1 MSSEEI
7 VSFSL
12 PGKNECELC
21 GKCFTYRHDLL
32 RHQRTIHGEKSFE
45 CPLCPYRTARKD
57 KLISHQKV
65 QTKISCDQALNGESK
80 NETKTQPSSKPKE
93 SQQPSDL
100 KRKISHQDPIMH
112 FKYPRPENIIDPVD
126 NEQFLNDIQKHK
138 NQNHAFIEFSQ
149 RYGEPC
155 GDDEQLNQLYKTHMS
170 QIKDQEIGGRCTRTY
185 LRYLNDR
192 QGTLIDNL
200 ETVIKEIY
208 HHQNH
213 AFKINLS
220 FSFILQHRETLEY
233 HYFYA
238 SNNEQLLK
246 SPRLIRNQ
254 RDLENL
260 LNHLAVKDF
269 PSLLK
274 EQRPN
279 TKWVIERIVNLRIHL
294 VMTTYPLGKPPHLP
308 DYIKNN
314 PHIIGLEKDE
324 HHNYR
329 YKDHLCFFRCL
340 AIGKFG
346 KRYHN
351 CNRKAKELF
360 DEYCDHFQVKPKTFE
375 GIELTDF
382 PQLGKFYEV
391 QLFAMVLKEDGTA
404 KTLYL
409 SQASFP
415 TKIYMNIYQNHL
427 SYIKDIKMYL
437 KQFISSR
444 CNKVST
450 KISNHLR
457 HQAKCDGTV
466 KYVFPGGVY
475 KNKLSVF
482 EELEKMGVR
491 VQEEDKYEKWFAC
504 FDFEAYQRDFDEKMD
519 ADEENSLEVEE
530 GTSWNKVHVL
540 VSLSV
545 GCNVDGVETCH
556 VSSKDPGELIS
567 QFVDIL
573 LEMGEKKYRAAVER
587 FEYIF
592 DQFEQL
598 KVQEM
603 DRLEEANLAVDDFLD
618 DDNDDVEMDN
628 DDNVMSESM
637 KKLD

>member
-21 GKCFTYRHDLL
+21 RKCFTYRHDLL

-57 KLISHQKV
+57 KLISHRKV
-65 QTKISCDQALNGESK
+65 HTKTSCDQAFNREHK

-100 KRKISHQDPIMH
+100 KRKISHRDPIMH
-112 FKYPRPENIIDPVD
+112 FKYPRPENIIDTVD
-126 NEQFLNDIQKHK
+126 NERFLNDIQKHE

-149 RYGEPC
+149 RYGEPW
-155 GDDEQLNQLYKTHMS
+155 GDDVQLKRLYETHMS
-170 QIKDQEIGGRCTRTY
+170 QIKDQEIRGRRTRTY

-192 QGTLIDNL
+192 QGTLIDNM

-208 HHQNH
+208 HHQSH

-220 FSFILQHRETLEY
+220 FSFILQHRESLEY
-233 HYFYA
+233 RYFYA

-254 RDLENL
+254 QDIQNL
-260 LNHLAVKDF
+260 LNHSAAKDF

-294 VMTTYPLGKPPHLP
+294 VITTCTYPLGKPPHLP
-308 DYIKNN
+308 DYIKFNRY
-314 PHIIGLEKDE
+314 IFGLEKDE
-324 HHNYR
+324 HTAKTYQ
-329 YKDHLCFFRCL
+329 DHLCFFRCL

-346 KRYHN
+346 KTYHN
-351 CNRKAKELF
+351 CNKEAKELF
-360 DEYCDHFQVKPKTFE
+360 QEYFQHFRVKPQDFE
-375 GIELTDF
+375 GVELDEF
-382 PQLGKFYEV
+382 PELEKYFEV
-391 QLFAMVLKEDGTA
+391 QLFAMFLKEDGSA

-427 SYIKDIKMYL
+427 SYIKDIKMYS
-437 KQFISSR
+437 KQYICNR
-444 CNKVST
+444 CDKVFARMENLNK
-450 KISNHLR
+450 

-466 KYVFPGGVY
+466 KYVFLAACARINYLCLRNWRKWGFLYRRRTNMKSG
-475 KNKLSVF
+475 LRAMILRRTSV
-482 EELEKMGVR
+482 
-491 VQEEDKYEKWFAC
+491 
-504 FDFEAYQRDFDEKMD
+504 
-519 ADEENSLEVEE
+519 
-530 GTSWNKVHVL
+530 
-540 VSLSV
+540 
-545 GCNVDGVETCH
+545 
-556 VSSKDPGELIS
+556 
-567 QFVDIL
+567 IL
-573 LEMGEKKYRAAVER
+573 MKRWML
-587 FEYIF
+587 
-592 DQFEQL
+592 
-598 KVQEM
+598 
-603 DRLEEANLAVDDFLD
+603 
-618 DDNDDVEMDN
+618 
-628 DDNVMSESM
+628 M
-637 KKLD
+637 KKTLWK